1 MTVTIE
7 AGERVLNKMHMAKTV
22 RRLET
27 ENWVVELWP
36 KAAYDVQAT
45 SDRAVIG
52 FAFEAQRGV
61 DAIGT
66 GKAHSFLRRPNT
78 LSWVPSTCPVFSRSD
93 EGGEYL
99 VLRGMP
105 TIMIGHRDAR
115 ERPLNGIVDPDAV
128 AAACSLRRRLLSG
141 TQKIASEPDILAA
154 VLLHQFTSGRVA
166 APWITAAR
174 LAAIDRLID
183 RHMGERLEVARLAAE
198 LELSVGF
205 LVRAFRQSLG
215 VTPHRYLMER
225 RLARARELLDARCPI
240 ADTAT
245 ECGFADQA
253 HLTRYMK
260 RSVGVT
266 PAFYGRMAK

>member
-1 MTVTIE
+1 
-7 AGERVLNKMHMAKTV
+7 MHMVKTV

-52 FAFEAQRGV
+52 FAFEAQSGM

-66 GKAHSFLRRPNT
+66 GKARSFLRRPNT
-78 LSWVPSTCPVFSRSD
+78 LSWVPGKCPVFSRSD

-105 TIMIGHRDAR
+105 SVMIGHREAG
-115 ERPLNGIVDPDAV
+115 ERPLNAIVDPDAV

-141 TQKIASEPDILAA
+141 EREIASEPDILAA
-154 VLLHQFTSGRVA
+154 VLLRHFTSGKAA

-183 RHMGERLEVARLAAE
+183 RHMGERLAIARLAAE

-215 VTPHRYLMER
+215 VTPHRYVMER
-225 RLARARELLDARCPI
+225 RLAQARRLLDAGCPI
-240 ADTAT
+240 ADTAA

-253 HLTRYMK
+253 HLTRHLK
-260 RSVGVT
+260 RSTGVT
-266 PAFYGRMAK
+266 PAYYERMEK

>member
-1 MTVTIE
+1 
-7 AGERVLNKMHMAKTV
+7 MHMAKTV

-27 ENWVVELWP
+27 ENWEVELWP

-52 FAFEAQRGV
+52 FAFETQSGM

-66 GKAHSFLRRPNT
+66 GKARSFLRRPNT
-78 LSWVPSTCPVFSRSD
+78 LSWVPSTCPVSSRSD

-105 TIMIGHRDAR
+105 TVMIGHREAE

-128 AAACSLRRRLLSG
+128 AAACSLRRTLLSE
-141 TQKIASEPDILAA
+141 TQEIASEPDILAA
-154 VLLHQFTSGRVA
+154 VLLHHFTSGKGA
-166 APWITAAR
+166 APWIAAPR

-198 LELSVGF
+198 LELSIGF

-215 VTPHRYLMER
+215 VTPHRYVMER
-225 RLARARELLDARCPI
+225 RLARARQLLDARRPI
-240 ADTAT
+240 ADTAA

-260 RSVGVT
+260 RSIGVT
-266 PAFYGRMAK
+266 PAFYRRTEK

>member
-1 MTVTIE
+1 
-7 AGERVLNKMHMAKTV
+7 MHMAKTV

-27 ENWVVELWP
+27 ENWEVELWP

-52 FAFEAQRGV
+52 FAFETQSGM

-66 GKAHSFLRRPNT
+66 GKARSFLRRPNT
-78 LSWVPSTCPVFSRSD
+78 LSWVPSTCPVSSRSD

-105 TIMIGHRDAR
+105 TVMIGHREAG

-128 AAACSLRRRLLSG
+128 AAACSLRRTLLSE
-141 TQKIASEPDILAA
+141 TQEIASEPDTLAA
-154 VLLHQFTSGRVA
+154 VLLHHFTSGTGA
-166 APWITAAR
+166 APWIAAPR

-183 RHMGERLEVARLAAE
+183 RHMGERLKVARLAAE
-198 LELSVGF
+198 LELSIGF

-215 VTPHRYLMER
+215 VTPHRYVMER
-225 RLARARELLDARCPI
+225 RLARARQLLDARRPI
-240 ADTAT
+240 ADTAA

-260 RSVGVT
+260 RSIGVT
-266 PAFYGRMAK
+266 PAFYRRTEK